1 MCKHFPARSLN
12 FLLLII
18 KQFIWSIATQ
28 IPDSSFLGGLLMF
41 PFIIYIKSLVK
52 LWGTD
57 IRTCN
62 RSQGCAAELK
72 WEIPAPKSS
81 PHLRQR
87 QNIHTRARISP
98 LGLGQWET
106 QSLATNR
113 EGCEGFKV
121 SNEAEQ
127 RHERNKGSSRHY
139 NLLMI
144 LAWLLQCF
152 VLAEPSP
159 GSSEPCTSLGRAD
172 VEVMWWFTDKVCL
185 IK

>member
-1 MCKHFPARSLN
+1 MKHC
-12 FLLLII
+12 
-18 KQFIWSIATQ
+18 
-28 IPDSSFLGGLLMF
+28 SSDPWFEFFGGLFTFL
-41 PFIIYIKSLVK
+41 FIIYIKSSVK

-57 IRTCN
+57 TRTCN

-72 WEIPAPKSS
+72 WEIPATEILSPLKSEAKH
-81 PHLRQR
+81 PHK
-87 QNIHTRARISP
+87 TRISP
-98 LGLGQWET
+98 LGLQQWET

-152 VLAEPSP
+152 VLAEPTL
-159 GSSEPCTSLGRAD
+159 GSSESCKSQPCVD
-172 VEVMWWFTDKVCL
+172 VVWWFTDKVCL